1 MAYKVTITGA
11 KNGKAT
17 QVFRVRQYVQC
28 EMGNHLTTNI
38 KMVESFDLRASAV
51 RELAN
56 LIADDMT
63 RHNVTVLKAGNGY
76 AKVFYE
82 YSNGNETLDYKVV
95 AA

>member
-17 QVFRVRQYVQC
+17 QVFRVKQYIQC
-28 EMGNHLTTNI
+28 ELGNHLSSQI
-38 KMVESFDLRASAV
+38 KMIEEFELRPSAV

-76 AKVFYE
+76 ATVFYE
-82 YSNGNETLDYKVV
+82 YSNGNETINYKVV
-95 AA
+95 QA